1 MGNIAHMMQDGR
13 IYTVDEH
20 LKSVAEYCKCNAAK
34 IGLGACGELSGK
46 LHDIGKFNDG
56 FTEYIKA
63 VSSVSDCKQK
73 GPDHAFV
80 GAVYVNELAKNFKTP
95 IASLTAQII
104 SIVVMWHHGGL
115 KDVRDFEDNS
125 LYLKRLEKVNDP
137 EWGKVYENSLA
148 EFHTYFF
155 HEDMLALFEKATVEI
170 FGLLEKI
177 KSCTKS
183 ANERFFF
190 FGLICKY
197 LYSCLIDADW
207 HNTAVFKDGKDIE
220 YPNNNNDIWNT
231 FSKKFEAKYESL
243 SKNSNSEINQL
254 RTVLSDNCLQS
265 AKLQPGIYALNCPTG
280 AGKTLS
286 SLRYALNHAK
296 TFNKDRIFYII
307 PLISIIEQNS
317 KVIKE
322 FLEEDENILELHSA
336 VEPDGSLLN
345 NSSNSINKRDDR
357 PTNDYELLTERMD
370 APIVI
375 TTMVRFLNTFF
386 KGNARSNR
394 AIHNFADS
402 IIIFDEIQTIPVKC
416 IGMFNSLINFLVY
429 ICDATVVLST
439 ATQITLN
446 CKHGMENPLIGISDS
461 EISNCTKEIRDK
473 FIRVDFDMSMLY
485 KETSKKLNETNICMN
500 SQEEI
505 AERIKTES
513 LEDSSILCIFNTKKS
528 TEIIYDALIKMQVSG
543 ELDENIGIYYL
554 TTSLCPAH
562 RFERIAEIK
571 KALEEGRRIIVVST
585 QLIEAGV
592 DVSFDVVF
600 RALAGIDSIIQAAGR
615 CNRNGNRSSRGK
627 VILIN
632 PDFENLNYLNAI
644 RQGKIST
651 EKLLSSFKKSP
662 DKYENRCD
670 SQAAINEY
678 FNNYLEKM
686 SGELKYP
693 IRAEGKKDNV
703 NIYDLLAQ
711 NGCKKPTETMLNQA
725 FETAGKHFEVIDSI
739 GIPALVPY
747 KEGSVLISEAL
758 SSGKLYSKKDFLRKL
773 QKYTINISLNN
784 ENEINE
790 YAIFN
795 EELGVYFLKD
805 GYYDSEK
812 GFVRERHLDTLLI

>member
-1 MGNIAHMMQDGR
+1 MGNIAHITQDGR
-13 IYTVDEH
+13 IHTVDEH
-20 LKSVAEYCKCNAAK
+20 LKSVAKYCEINAAK
-34 IGLGACGELSGK
+34 IGLGACGKLSGR
-46 LHDIGKFNDG
+46 LHDIGKFDDG

-63 VSSVSDCKQK
+63 VSSGSDCKQK
-73 GPDHAFV
+73 GPDHAFA
-80 GAVYVNELAKNFKTP
+80 GAVYVNELAKNFETSLS
-95 IASLTAQII
+95 SLTAQII
-104 SIVVMWHHGGL
+104 SIAVMWHHGGL
-115 KDVRDFEDNS
+115 KDIRDFEDNS
-125 LYLKRLEKVNDP
+125 LYLKRLEKVKDP
-137 EWGKVYENSLA
+137 KWEKVYDNSLA
-148 EFHTYFF
+148 EFHTYFS
-155 HEDMLALFEKATVEI
+155 HEDMLALFKQATVEI
-170 FGLLEKI
+170 SEVLGKI
-177 KSCTKS
+177 KVCTKS

-207 HNTAVFKDGKDIE
+207 YDTAEFKDCKEIE
-220 YPNNNNDIWNT
+220 HPNNNNDIWNT
-231 FSKKFEAKYESL
+231 FSTRFEEKYREL
-243 SKNSNSEINQL
+243 SKNSNSEINRL
-254 RTVLSDNCLQS
+254 RTVLSNNCLKS
-265 AKLQPGIYALNCPTG
+265 AELRTGIYALNCPTG
-280 AGKTLS
+280 SGKTLS
-286 SLRYALNHAK
+286 SLRYALNHAE
-296 TFNKDRIFYII
+296 TFHKDRIFYII

-336 VEPDGSLLN
+336 VEPEGRLLN
-345 NSSNSINKRDDR
+345 DSSNSINNKEDR

-370 APIVI
+370 SPIVI

-394 AIHNFADS
+394 AIHDFADS
-402 IIIFDEIQTIPVKC
+402 IIIFDEIQTIPIKC
-416 IGMFNSLINFLVY
+416 IGMFNSLVNFLVY
-429 ICDATVVLST
+429 ICGATVVLST
-439 ATQITLN
+439 ATQITLDS
-446 CKHGMENPLIGISDS
+446 KHGMENPLIGISDN

-485 KETSKKLNETNICMN
+485 KETSKESKETNIRMN
-500 SQEEI
+500 SQEETV
-505 AERIKTES
+505 ERIKNES
-513 LEDSSILCIFNTKKS
+513 FGNSSILCVFNTKKS
-528 TEIIYDALIKMQVSG
+528 TEIIYDELIKMQDSG
-543 ELDENIGIYYL
+543 GLDENISIYYL

-562 RFERIAEIK
+562 RSERIAEIK
-571 KALEEGRRIIVVST
+571 NALEEGKRIIVVST

-615 CNRNGNRSSRGK
+615 CNRNGNKIGRGK

-632 PDFENLNYLNAI
+632 PNFENLDHLNAI

-670 SQAAINEY
+670 SQTAINEY

-686 SGELKYP
+686 SGKLKYP
-693 IRAEGKKDNV
+693 IKTEGKKDNV

-711 NGCKKPTETMLNQA
+711 NGCRKPTETMLNQA

-739 GIPALVPY
+739 GIPAVVPY
-747 KEGSVLISEAL
+747 KEGRELISEAL
-758 SSGKLYSKKDFLRKL
+758 SSCKLYSKKDFLRKL
-773 QKYTINISLNN
+773 QKYTINISLNS

-805 GYYDSEK
+805 GYYDNEK
-812 GFVRERHLDTLLI
+812 GFSRERHLDTLLI

>member
-1 MGNIAHMMQDGR
+1 MGNIAHITQDGR
-13 IYTVDEH
+13 MHTVDKH
-20 LKSVAEYCKCNAAK
+20 LKSVAEYCEINAAK
-34 IGLGACGELSGK
+34 IGLGACGKLSGR
-46 LHDIGKFNDG
+46 LHDIGKFDDG
-56 FTEYIKA
+56 FTEYIKIVNA
-63 VSSVSDCKQK
+63 NPDYKQK

-80 GAVYVNELAKNFKTP
+80 GAVYVNELAKKFKSSLS
-95 IASLTAQII
+95 SLTAQII

-115 KDVRDFEDNS
+115 KDIRDFEDNS

-137 EWGKVYENSLA
+137 KWEKVYENSLA

-155 HEDMLALFEKATVEI
+155 HEDMVALFEKATAEI
-170 FGLLEKI
+170 YQLLEKI
-177 KSCTKS
+177 KICTKS

-190 FGLICKY
+190 FGLLCKY

-207 HNTAVFKDGKDIE
+207 HNTAEFKDGKEIE
-220 YPNNNNDIWNT
+220 YPKSNKNIWDT
-231 FSKKFEAKYESL
+231 FSERFEEKYRDL
-243 SKNSNSEINQL
+243 SKNSSSEINKL

-265 AKLQPGIYALNCPTG
+265 AELRPGIYALNCPTG

-336 VEPDGSLLN
+336 VEPEGSLLN
-345 NSSNSINKRDDR
+345 NSSNNINSREDR

-386 KGNARSNR
+386 KGNARSSR

-429 ICDATVVLST
+429 ICGATVVLST
-439 ATQITLN
+439 ATQITLDS
-446 CKHGMENPLIGISDS
+446 KHGMENPLIGISNN

-485 KETSKKLNETNICMN
+485 KENSKESNETNICMN
-500 SQEEI
+500 SRGEI
-505 AERIKTES
+505 VERIKTES
-513 LEDSSILCIFNTKKS
+513 FENSSILCVFNTKKS
-528 TEIIYDALIKMQVSG
+528 TESIYDELINMQASG
-543 ELDENIGIYYL
+543 ELDETIRIYYL
-554 TTSLCPAH
+554 TTSLCPVH
-562 RFERIAEIK
+562 RSERVVEIK

-600 RALAGIDSIIQAAGR
+600 RSLAGIDSIIQAAGR
-615 CNRNGNRSSRGK
+615 CNRNGNRASRGK
-627 VILIN
+627 VILIS
-632 PDFENLNYLNAI
+632 PDFENLDHLNAI

-651 EKLLSSFKKSP
+651 EKVLSSFKKSP
-662 DKYENRCD
+662 DKYDNRCD
-670 SQAAINEY
+670 SQKAINEY

-686 SGELKYP
+686 SVVLKYP
-693 IRAEGKKDNV
+693 IKAEGKKDNI

-711 NGCKKPTETMLNQA
+711 NGCKKPTKTMLNQA

-739 GIPALVPY
+739 GIPAVVPY
-747 KEGSVLISEAL
+747 KEGIELISDAL
-758 SSGKLYSKKDFLRKL
+758 SSCKLYSKKDFLRKL

-805 GYYDSEK
+805 GYYDREK